1 MNIQGILIKIQGC
14 QSKPE
19 SFLDARLTVRDRPRF
34 AVLCARVP
42 DTWTSKTTGVLT
54 EIESIK
60 NKINHTFIYKYNN
73 LFPLL

>member
-42 DTWTSKTTGVLT
+42 DTWTSKTTG
-54 EIESIK
+54 EIESMK